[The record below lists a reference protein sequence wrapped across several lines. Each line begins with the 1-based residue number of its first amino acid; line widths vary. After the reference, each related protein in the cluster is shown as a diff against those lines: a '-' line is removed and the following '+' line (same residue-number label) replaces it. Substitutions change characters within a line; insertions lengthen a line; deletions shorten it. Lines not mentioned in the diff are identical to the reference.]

1 MSFLRPV
8 LKGWVG
14 EAKTKLTQRI
24 FLDSK
29 EYYSFNNLIIQE
41 ESGSTQIDHI
51 VVSKYGVFVIETKNM
66 SGWIFGS
73 ERNARWTQVFPNK
86 KKVAFQNPLR
96 QNYRHTMS
104 LSKYLGMNH
113 DKVFSIVVFWG
124 DCKFK
129 TEIPEN
135 VVSGGMLGCTKYI
148 KSKSE
153 ILLTDDEVT
162 SICDQLQTGKA
173 NMNILSGWRHV
184 RSIKKRLRK

>member
-29 EYYSFNNLIIQE
+29 EYHSFNNLIIQE

-66 SGWIFGS
+66 NGWIFGS
-73 ERNARWTQVFPNK
+73 ERNDRWTQVFPNK
-86 KKVAFQNPLR
+86 KKVPFQNPLR

-113 DKVFSIVVFWG
+113 NKVFSIVVFWG

-135 VVSGGMLGCTKYI
+135 VVRGGMLGCTKYI

-153 ILLTDDEVT
+153 ILLADDEVT

-173 NMNILSGWRHV
+173 NMNIFSGWRHV